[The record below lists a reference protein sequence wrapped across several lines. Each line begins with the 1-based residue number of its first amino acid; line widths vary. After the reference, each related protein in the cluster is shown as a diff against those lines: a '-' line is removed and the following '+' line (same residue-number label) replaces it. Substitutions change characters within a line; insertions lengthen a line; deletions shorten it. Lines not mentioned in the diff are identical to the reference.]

1 VKFIDEV
8 FITVQSGDGGRGCVS
23 FRREKFVPRGGP
35 DGGDGGKGGDV
46 ILQSTSRRRTL
57 YPFRFRR
64 QFKAPKGS
72 HGQGQ
77 NKTGKTGENLIIEI
91 PPGTLVCDAE
101 TGALLKDFT
110 QPGESFMAAAG
121 GRGGQGNARFKT
133 ATRRAPRFA
142 QPGEPGQF
150 LKLKLELKL
159 LADVGIIGLPNAG
172 KSTLVSVLSSATPKI
187 ADYPF
192 TTLNPILGVVQPDQE
207 ESFVVADI
215 PGLIE
220 GAHQGAGLGI
230 RFLRH
235 VERTRILVHLIDA
248 SNIDPQN
255 PLASYETIN
264 GELAQYNPLLTQKPQ
279 ILVLNK
285 MDIPGTA
292 QIAEIFQA
300 AVRDRPVLLISAAAR
315 QGIEALK
322 LKLVECLANHTA
334 QVRK

>member
-64 QFKAPKGS
+64 QFKAKNGA
-72 HGQGQ
+72 HGQGKQ
-77 NKTGKTGENLIIEI
+77 KTGKNGEDLTIEI
-91 PPGTLVCDAE
+91 PPGTLVSNADPDE
-101 TGALLKDFT
+101 LLMDFT
-110 QPGESFMAAAG
+110 RPGESVVIAKG
-121 GRGGQGNARFKT
+121 GRGGQGNARFKSST
-133 ATRRAPRFA
+133 HRAPRFA

-172 KSTLVSVLSSATPKI
+172 KSTLISALSSATPKI

-235 VERTRILVHLIDA
+235 IERTRILVHLIDA
-248 SNIDPQN
+248 SGIDPQN
-255 PLASYETIN
+255 PLASYKTIN
-264 GELAQYNPLLTQKPQ
+264 AELAQYNPQLMEKAQVV
-279 ILVLNK
+279 VLNK
-285 MDIPGTA
+285 MDLNGTA
-292 QIAEIFQA
+292 QIAEIFKSA
-300 AVRDRPVLLISAAAR
+300 FDDRPVMMISAAAR
-315 QGIEALK
+315 QGVEALK
-322 LKLVECLANHTA
+322 LKLVEILDNPHAA
-334 QVRK
+334 